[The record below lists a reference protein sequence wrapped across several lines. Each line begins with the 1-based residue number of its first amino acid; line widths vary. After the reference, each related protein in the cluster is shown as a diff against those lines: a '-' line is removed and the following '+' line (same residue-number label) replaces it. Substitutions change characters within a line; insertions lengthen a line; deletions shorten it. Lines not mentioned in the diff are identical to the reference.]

1 MIETSLSVCHS
12 RKIRKLWFQMDQ
24 QVFRNSIP
32 NFLVTCRGAPVFP
45 LGKFHTIYDF
55 SRFSVS
61 YAGKACN
68 TVKEKRNSL
77 WNRVITQP
85 WIPIGLFL

>member
-32 NFLVTCRGAPVFP
+32 NILVTSRGAPLFP
-45 LGKFHTIYDF
+45 HGKFRTIYDF
-55 SRFSVS
+55 SRFLVS
-61 YAGKACN
+61 YEGESCN

-85 WIPIGLFL
+85 